1 MDPHYAGKPSMISET
16 TFCRPNRFR
25 SEAPFYFAVYG
36 ALQDSDGIVHFAFDG
51 SRWAVKPGF
60 WMQQWTLMTPSMM
73 GQFPAAALIY
83 RLGLVSPGQVLAD
96 IKLNKSDLL
105 HLKGT
110 PLPQDASLD
119 ELRLGDVPVGGQVAP
134 GQRIDPLIHYAGRV
148 NVSFV
153 DTPGATKMMDLAPF
167 VNHGNKTVTSS
178 TGELRLDY
186 GRGVLTVNA
195 ARAQG
200 LSGALKLAGP
210 TDLKDIIVSSDL
222 DLGHIMV
229 VALDDQ
235 PLANSQRILLQV
247 MSEEKETNR
256 KTEPVTATVK
266 RISNIGTDPWQV
278 RELNGSVRFKRVDA
292 AHMKVTALDF
302 NGYPMGPDGD
312 AREIKLQ
319 PRTLYYLVTL
329 VN

>member
-1 MDPHYAGKPSMISET
+1 
-16 TFCRPNRFR
+16 
-25 SEAPFYFAVYG
+25 
-36 ALQDSDGIVHFAFDG
+36 
-51 SRWAVKPGF
+51 
-60 WMQQWTLMTPSMM
+60 
-73 GQFPAAALIY
+73 
-83 RLGLVSPGQVLAD
+83 
-96 IKLNKSDLL
+96 
-105 HLKGT
+105 
-110 PLPQDASLD
+110 
-119 ELRLGDVPVGGQVAP
+119 
-134 GQRIDPLIHYAGRV
+134 
-148 NVSFV
+148 
-153 DTPGATKMMDLAPF
+153 
-167 VNHGNKTVTSS
+167 
-178 TGELRLDY
+178 
-186 GRGVLTVNA
+186 
-195 ARAQG
+195 
-200 LSGALKLAGP
+200 
-210 TDLKDIIVSSDL
+210 
-222 DLGHIMV
+222 MV